1 MAQYGISLLKGN
13 SVVHDRRVRH
23 GYLCTRVLPICF
35 QGTYQQEQ
43 ECFHVLGMAKP
54 VKYEVENSARTLY
67 SERPVNSASIESQ
80 STKDSRL
87 NQNIWLVCIH

>member
-13 SVVHDRRVRH
+13 SVVHDRCVWH

-67 SERPVNSASIESQ
+67 SELPVNSASIESQ
-80 STKDSRL
+80 STKDSRR
-87 NQNIWLVCIH
+87 NQNI